1 MDTMSPPPNEAEADE
16 RPVAPVASERP
27 AEAARHDAAR
37 DGAGVDELVISNDWA
52 RRRLDLYGQVERTMR
67 EGIGQALQTAAQI
80 RADVER
86 DADAYLRRLA
96 GERARLEEA
105 VAALERRL
113 EAAEAGLER
122 RGREID
128 VELETRR
135 RDQEEDLEGQLR
147 AAQEEVRSLRQA
159 VEEETRLLRQAAE
172 EDVARLRSATQA
184 EIDQMV
190 HEAETRRSQVAAEVR
205 ALEEQVAQIQGV
217 IDSFLDSQLQTL
229 RGSLGATRGQPGGS
243 GRRPEPA
250 GAAGGAGPLG
260 TDAPG
265 EAPGTAGPSRT
276 ASGGTEG
283 TEGTPAPEPPAGRS
297 GADHARTS
305 MVISGLPHF
314 SRARALWQAIQE
326 VPGVAEAKAIN
337 YQGGVLAIEVQH
349 VPALDLPASVADLQ
363 GLRLRVTEATP
374 GHLSLTADA

>member
-16 RPVAPVASERP
+16 RPAAPAASERA
-27 AEAARHDAAR
+27 AEDARHDAAG

-96 GERARLEEA
+96 GERAGLEEA
-105 VAALERRL
+105 IAALERRR

-128 VELETRR
+128 AELETRR
-135 RDQEEDLEGQLR
+135 RDQEEVLEGQLR

-159 VEEETRLLRQAAE
+159 VEEETRRLRQAAE

-190 HEAETRRSQVAAEVR
+190 REAETRRSQVAAEVR

-229 RGSLGATRGQPGGS
+229 RGSLGATRGQPGVS

-250 GAAGGAGPLG
+250 TGAGGAGLLG

-265 EAPGTAGPSRT
+265 EARGPAGPSRT
-276 ASGGTEG
+276 ASEG

-297 GADHARTS
+297 EADHARTS

-349 VPALDLPASVADLQ
+349 VPALDLPASVSDLQ